1 MPRAWPHAARAGATA
16 TSSGFAETLPR
27 PAVSL
32 PAGFGKNGL
41 PLGIQV
47 VGSYRQDYRLLRVAK
62 WVEGALRFDP
72 GIPKIASAK

>member
-1 MPRAWPHAARAGATA
+1 V
-16 TSSGFAETLPR
+16 

-32 PAGFGKNGL
+32 PAGFGKKGL

-47 VGSYRQDYRLLRVAK
+47 VGSYRQDHHLLQVAK
-62 WVEGALRFDP
+62 WVESALRFDP